1 MTETIANNRGDGQ
14 RGNGQRGDGQRGNQ
28 ARGIKI
34 TVAALLVLIGVF
46 VAGFVHRVQ
55 QPRILTDGEMK
66 ANGAYLFETPRA
78 IGEFNLETHRGEP
91 FTPATLRGEWSLIF
105 FGFTHCPDICP
116 TTMAFL
122 DRFMRELEGT
132 EAAATRVFMVT
143 VDPARDTPAALAA
156 YVPFFNPAF
165 TGVTG
170 EFLDIH
176 RFATALNTP
185 FRKTVTENQ
194 DYLIDHGSNVAL
206 INPRGDFHGFF
217 KAPLDLA
224 KMKLTYRS
232 ARALW
237 DR

>member
-1 MTETIANNRGDGQ
+1 VTDADGSSRQQSQSRGV
-14 RGNGQRGDGQRGNQ
+14 
-28 ARGIKI
+28 KL
-34 TVAALLVLIGVF
+34 TVAALLAFILVL

-55 QPRILTDGEMK
+55 QPRILTEGDMK
-66 ANGAYLFETPRA
+66 ANGAYMFKTPRD
-78 IGEFNLETHRGEP
+78 IGQFRLTDHRGEVFSP
-91 FTPATLRGEWSLIF
+91 ESLQGHWTLIF

-122 DRFMRELEGT
+122 DGLMRELTGT
-132 EAAATRVFMVT
+132 EAEDTRVVMVS
-143 VDPARDTPAALAA
+143 VDPSRDTVEVLAA
-156 YVPFFNPAF
+156 YVPYFNPDF

-185 FRKTVTENQ
+185 FRKTAGQEENYQ
-194 DYLIDHGSNVAL
+194 VDHSSNIVL

-224 KMKLTYRS
+224 KMKLTFRS
-232 ARALW
+232 ARAMW
-237 DR
+237 ER